1 MEDPRY
7 AIALRDALGSAN
19 AHTLELLQR
28 FGAPRFVFGQPPEA
42 LVPICGARLAGRLG
56 REPDL
61 RAAES
66 ELARARELGIEVVQP
81 GEEGFPP
88 TLVTIS
94 DLPLLLYRR
103 GNVPEAEPVAIVGS
117 RRPSARARDAARA
130 WAAGVAAN
138 GGLVVSGLAYG
149 IDAAAHTGA
158 LEGGGAT
165 VAVLASGV
173 DRPSP
178 AGNLDLAE
186 RILAQGGALLSEFGP
201 GTPALAA
208 HFPARNRLI
217 SGLAR
222 VTLVVEARERSGS
235 LITAHH
241 ALRQARELR
250 AVPGPIDSAACRGS
264 NALLRGGAVATNSLD
279 DLLDDVFGIDRARS
293 AERRAK
299 RAAAD
304 PDTER
309 VLSILEEGPCAVDA
323 LGARAGL
330 PAPALSAL
338 LVELELAGRVARL
351 GSRVARRANAGGG

>member
-1 MEDPRY
+1 
-7 AIALRDALGSAN
+7 
-19 AHTLELLQR
+19 
-28 FGAPRFVFGQPPEA
+28 
-42 LVPICGARLAGRLG
+42 
-56 REPDL
+56 
-61 RAAES
+61 
-66 ELARARELGIEVVQP
+66 
-81 GEEGFPP
+81 
-88 TLVTIS
+88 
-94 DLPLLLYRR
+94 
-103 GNVPEAEPVAIVGS
+103 
-117 RRPSARARDAARA
+117 
-130 WAAGVAAN
+130 
-138 GGLVVSGLAYG
+138 
-149 IDAAAHTGA
+149 
-158 LEGGGAT
+158 
-165 VAVLASGV
+165 
-173 DRPSP
+173 
-178 AGNLDLAE
+178 
-186 RILAQGGALLSEFGP
+186 LSEFGP

-309 VLSILEEGPCAVDA
+309 VLSILDEGPCAVDA